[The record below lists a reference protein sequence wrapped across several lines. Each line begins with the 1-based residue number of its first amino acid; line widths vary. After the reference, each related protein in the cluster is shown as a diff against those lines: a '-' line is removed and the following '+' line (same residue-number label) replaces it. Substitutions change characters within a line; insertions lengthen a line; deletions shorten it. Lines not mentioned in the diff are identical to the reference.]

1 MQLWCQSFVQYIY
14 GYGKQRTDFP
24 MEISVLE
31 EADSNKLAVFRKSLI
46 SLQVKTYDARW
57 FVAKVKHK
65 EKYSTQ
71 TGNGSTKPI

>member
-1 MQLWCQSFVQYIY
+1 
-14 GYGKQRTDFP
+14 